1 MNGNSSTATATVT
14 IVDNTPPSITAPAN
28 IIIPAGTNC
37 TATGINL
44 GTPVTADNCAVQS
57 ITNNAP
63 TVFASGITNI
73 TWIVTDASGN
83 TATAIQRVTVVDQ
96 TAPVPVV
103 ATLPDITSECSVTVT
118 EIPKAT
124 DNCNG
129 QITATTTS
137 PLIYSAQGTYTIT
150 WRYTDLAGNSSTQTQ
165 TVIVKDIT
173 PPVINCPAH
182 MALNSSIMPI
192 TDWKISI
199 VRVCL

>member
-1 MNGNSSTATATVT
+1 M
-14 IVDNTPPSITAPAN
+14 
-28 IIIPAGTNC
+28 
-37 TATGINL
+37 
-44 GTPVTADNCAVQS
+44 
-57 ITNNAP
+57 
-63 TVFASGITNI
+63 FASGITNI

-173 PPVINCPAH
+173 PPVINCPA
-182 MALNSSIMPI
+182 PI
-192 TDWKISI
+192 TTTAPSNQCGVVVNYPQPTTSDNCGSGNAGLQTLTYGAQFFDYADKS
-199 VRVCL
+199 